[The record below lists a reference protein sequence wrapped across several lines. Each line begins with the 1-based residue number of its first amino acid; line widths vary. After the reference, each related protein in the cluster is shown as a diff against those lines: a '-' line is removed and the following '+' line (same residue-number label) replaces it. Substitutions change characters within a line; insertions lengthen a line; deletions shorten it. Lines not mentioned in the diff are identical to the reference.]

1 MKVMKILVLTLIALG
16 LIFSFAF
23 AAGDIA
29 KGKALFN
36 DPKLGG
42 GTAGKSCNS
51 CHPDGKGLEK
61 AADKKEFSIMGK
73 SQKGIEEAVNFC
85 IEMALKGKAIDPK
98 GTDMANIVAYIKS
111 LSKKPAEAP
120 KKKKAIEG
128 C

>member
-1 MKVMKILVLTLIALG
+1 MKFIRIMVLAMIALG
-16 LIFSFAF
+16 LVFSGAF
-23 AAGDIA
+23 AADME

-42 GTAGKSCNS
+42 GTSGKSCGS

-61 AADKKEFSIMGK
+61 AADKKEFNIMGK
-73 SQKGIEEAVNFC
+73 KQKGLEGAVNFC
-85 IEMALKGKAIDPK
+85 IENAMKGKAIDPK
-98 GTDMANIVAYIKS
+98 GADMANIVAYIKS
-111 LSKKPAEAP
+111 LKGKPAATP